1 MENQIVISE
10 MTIADYSQVIQ
21 LWSNTEGIG
30 LSDADTQENIE
41 KFLQRNTGLSLVAKI
56 GNQIIGAVLAGHD
69 GRRGY
74 LHHLCVSLAYRR
86 NGIGRQLVESCMVRL
101 REQGISKCHVFVF
114 IDNQQGR
121 MFWNNNGF
129 KKREEL
135 YIFSKNLD

>member
-10 MTIADYSQVIQ
+10 MTIADYCQVIE

-30 LSDADTQENIE
+30 LSDADTKENIE
-41 KFLQRNTGLSLVAKI
+41 KFLQRNAGLSLVAKT
-56 GNQIIGAVLAGHD
+56 GTQIIGAVLAGHD

-86 NGIGRQLVESCMVRL
+86 NGIGRQLVEGCMIRL

-114 IDNQQGR
+114 KDNQQGR
-121 MFWNNNGF
+121 MFWSKNGF
-129 KKREEL
+129 KKRNEL
-135 YIFSKNLD
+135 YIFSRNLE